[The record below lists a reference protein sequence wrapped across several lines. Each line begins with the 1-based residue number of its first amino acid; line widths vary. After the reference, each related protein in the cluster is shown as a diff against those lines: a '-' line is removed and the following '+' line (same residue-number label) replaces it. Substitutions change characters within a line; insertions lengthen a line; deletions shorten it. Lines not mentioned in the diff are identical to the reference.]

1 MGRKADSGHGDG
13 VAVPAARTGRP
24 RRSLAPVDRGQLVR
38 VEVRLPA
45 PVAAALFERA
55 RSQGVGMSRTAAG
68 LLAGAL
74 GVAED
79 AAG

>member
-1 MGRKADSGHGDG
+1 M
-13 VAVPAARTGRP
+13 
-24 RRSLAPVDRGQLVR
+24 DRGQLVR

-45 PVAAALFERA
+45 VVAAALFERA
-55 RSQGVGMSRTAAG
+55 RSQGTGMSRTAAG

>member
-1 MGRKADSGHGDG
+1 MA
-13 VAVPAARTGRP
+13 
-24 RRSLAPVDRGQLVR
+24 RGQLVR

-45 PVAAALFERA
+45 PVAAALFARA
-55 RSQGVGMSRTAAG
+55 RAQGTGMSRTAAG

>member
-1 MGRKADSGHGDG
+1 MGRKTDSGHGDG
-13 VAVPAARTGRP
+13 VAVGAARTGRP

-38 VEVRLPA
+38 VGVRMPA
-45 PVAAALFERA
+45 LVAAALFERA
-55 RSQGVGMSRTAAG
+55 RSQGTGMSRTAAG

>member
-1 MGRKADSGHGDG
+1 MGRKAEGGHGDG

-24 RRSLAPVDRGQLVR
+24 RRSSAPVSRGQLVR

-45 PVAAALFERA
+45 LVAAALFERA
-55 RSQGVGMSRTAAG
+55 RSQGVGMSRTAAS